1 MSPDSPFSRN
11 ISTNLPNGKW
21 DLVSRCLTHAL
32 SLSLSLS
39 LNECAYVPF
48 IVMTLMFNSAVIHG

>member
-32 SLSLSLS
+32 SLSLLMSVHMCPLLS
-39 LNECAYVPF
+39 
-48 IVMTLMFNSAVIHG
+48 

>member
-32 SLSLSLS
+32 SLSL
-39 LNECAYVPF
+39 NECAYVPF
-48 IVMTLMFNSAVIHG
+48 IVMTLMFNSAVIHS